1 MKQQL
6 RGRDGKQLCYLT
18 SVIVSSAVNRSQS
31 RDAFVTQTA
40 ATAMSESKSNETSK
54 GVVSGDRLVPRLCTF
69 PAPKAT

>member
-31 RDAFVTQTA
+31 RDAFVTPTA
-40 ATAMSESKSNETSK
+40 AMAMSELKSSAASK
-54 GVVSGDRLVPRLCTF
+54 GVVSGDRLLPRLCTF
-69 PAPKAT
+69 PAPKAK